1 MMVYLYQGLVW
12 AHIIAGSLALLLFW
26 APMLATKGS
35 AWHRQSGRWYANL
48 LYIVSVSGIVCC
60 ALVLAAPQVFKAERF
75 AAGSDIAVEMTQIRL
90 FWSFLAL
97 LSLLSWVSI
106 RQAVLV
112 LQAGPAR
119 LLLRSGS
126 HLAAIS
132 LLLLLACY
140 VLWLGISHQQL
151 LLQIFS
157 AVAFFSG
164 LSALRYIFRAN
175 VSRLQIIR
183 EHIAAML
190 GSAIAIFTAF
200 TAFGGRRLFAFSTN
214 AQLLSWLL
222 PSLIGIGCI
231 LWYQRRYQLPAK
243 SSR

>member
-1 MMVYLYQGLVW
+1 MIYLYQALVLN
-12 AHIIAGSLALLLFW
+12 HIIAGSLALLLFW

-35 AWHRQSGRWYANL
+35 AWHRQSGRYYTYL
-48 LYIVSVSGIVCC
+48 LYVVSLSGFACC
-60 ALVLAAPQVFKAERF
+60 VLVLAAPQVFKAERF
-75 AAGSDIAVEMTQIRL
+75 AAGTDIAAEVARIRL

-97 LSLLSWVSI
+97 LSVLSWVSI

-112 LQAGPAR
+112 LKAGPAR
-119 LLLRSGS
+119 LLLRTRS

-157 AVAFFSG
+157 VVALCSA
-164 LSALRYIFRAN
+164 LSVLRYIFRAR
-175 VSRLQIIR
+175 VSQLQIIR
-183 EHIAAML
+183 EHIGAML

-200 TAFGGRRLFAFSTN
+200 TAFGGRSLFAFSAN

-222 PSLIGIGCI
+222 PSLLGIGCI
-231 LWYQRRYQLPAK
+231 YWYQRQYRDPAQ

>member
-1 MMVYLYQGLVW
+1 MVYLYQGLVW
-12 AHIIAGSLALLLFW
+12 AHIVAGSLALLLFW

-48 LYIVSVSGIVCC
+48 LYIVSLSGIVCC
-60 ALVLAAPQVFKAERF
+60 GLVLAAPLYFKAERF
-75 AAGSDIAVEMTQIRL
+75 AAGTDMAAQMAQIRL

-97 LSLLSWVSI
+97 LSVLSWVSI

-112 LQAGPAR
+112 VKAGPAR
-119 LLLRSGS
+119 LLLKSGS

-132 LLLLLACY
+132 VLLLLACY
-140 VLWLGISHQQL
+140 VLWLGISHAQL

-157 AVAFFSG
+157 AVAIFSG
-164 LSALRYIFRAN
+164 IGALRYIFRTN

-183 EHIAAML
+183 EHIGAML
-190 GSAIAIFTAF
+190 GSGIAVFTAF
-200 TAFGGRRLFAFSTN
+200 TAFGGRRLFAFSAN

-222 PSLIGIGCI
+222 PSLIGLGCI
-231 LWYQRRYQLPAK
+231 LWYHHRYQLPAK